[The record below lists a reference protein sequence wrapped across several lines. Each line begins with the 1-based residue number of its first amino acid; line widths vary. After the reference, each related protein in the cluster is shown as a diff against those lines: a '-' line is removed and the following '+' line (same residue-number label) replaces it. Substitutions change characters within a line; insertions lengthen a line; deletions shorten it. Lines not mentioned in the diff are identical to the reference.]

1 MSQHL
6 QLELANLKRRL
17 LDIGEAVAATVQKS
31 ATSIL
36 DRRPA
41 LAREVI
47 RGDGKINSGEV
58 EIEQNCLKLLALY
71 QPVAQ
76 DLRLI
81 ASVMRINND
90 LERMGDEAVNIA
102 EHAMVLAQSEPLAMP
117 PQMQLIA
124 SSTMSMLL
132 GALDSFVKA
141 DAAAARAVCA
151 ADDEVD
157 DYNRA
162 VIECVWK
169 MVRQNPEVIE
179 RATRVFSVSRHLERI
194 ADHATNIAEDV
205 VYFVEG
211 VIIRHQSNLHEQPRR
226 VASGPHRF

>member
-1 MSQHL
+1 MQW
-6 QLELANLKRRL
+6 ELADLKRRL

-31 ATSIL
+31 VTSVL
-36 DRRPA
+36 ERRPA

-47 RGDGKINSGEV
+47 RGDGKINTGEV
-58 EIEQNCLKLLALY
+58 EIEQACLKLLALY

-76 DLRLI
+76 DLRFV

-102 EHAMVLAQSEPLAMP
+102 EHAVALAEAEPLVAP
-117 PQMQLIA
+117 AQMGMIA
-124 SSTMSMLL
+124 TATMSMLL

-141 DAAAARAVCA
+141 DSAAARAVCA

-157 DYNRA
+157 AYNRA
-162 VIECVWK
+162 IIEGVWG
-169 MVRQNPEVIE
+169 MVKQNPEVIE
-179 RATRVFSVSRHLERI
+179 RATRLFSVSRHLERI

-211 VIIRHQSNLHEQPRR
+211 VIIRHQSNLQNQSPNIH
-226 VASGPHRF
+226 SGARLS